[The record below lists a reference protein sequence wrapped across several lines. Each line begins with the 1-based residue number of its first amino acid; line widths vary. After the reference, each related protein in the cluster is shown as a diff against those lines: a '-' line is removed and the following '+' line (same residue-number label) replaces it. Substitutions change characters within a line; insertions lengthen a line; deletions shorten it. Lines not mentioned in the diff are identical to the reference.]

1 MGLLRYTLRR
11 LVQLIPV
18 LFGIVT
24 LTFVMMHALPGDP
37 VRLWLGTE
45 PGQELADELIEA
57 HGFDRPMHEQYVDY
71 LVRLAQ
77 GDLGQSFVYNRP
89 VVDLMWERMEPTLV
103 VMGLSYLVA
112 LPVAIGLGIY
122 GAARHNRAG
131 DHVSRFAGLAG
142 ISTPN
147 FWLALMLIYV
157 LSYNFDLLPATGYTS
172 PFINPVEA
180 AVLLIMPVLTLATA
194 QTALLMRMTRSSM
207 IEEMREEYVETAR
220 AYGIPERRIL
230 LRHSFRNAL
239 LPLVTIV
246 GLQVSTLLG
255 GSVIVEE
262 IFAIPGLGRLFFDS
276 VIEQDYSVAVG
287 VTLFFSTLFLIGV
300 VLTDLA
306 YAYID
311 PRIKYD

>member
-1 MGLLRYTLRR
+1 MGLLRYALRR
-11 LVQLIPV
+11 FVQIIPV

-24 LTFVMMHALPGDP
+24 LMFVMMHALPGDP
-37 VRLWLGTE
+37 VRLYLGTE
-45 PGQELADELIEA
+45 PGQELADDLIA
-57 HGFDRPMHEQYVDY
+57 SYGFDRPLHEQYFDY
-71 LVRLAQ
+71 LVRLGQ

-89 VVDLMWERMEPTLV
+89 VSDLIWERMEPTLV

-112 LPVAIGLGIY
+112 LPMAIGLGIY
-122 GAARHNRAG
+122 GAARHNEAG
-131 DHVSRFAGLAG
+131 DHASRFAGLAG

-157 LSYNFDLLPATGYTS
+157 VTYHLELLPASGYTS
-172 PFINPVEA
+172 PFIDPVESLT
-180 AVLLIMPVLTLATA
+180 LLIMPVITLATA

-207 IEEMREEYVETAR
+207 IEELRADYIETAR
-220 AYGIPERRIL
+220 AYGIPERKVLI
-230 LRHSFRNAL
+230 RHSFRNAL

-276 VIEQDYSVAVG
+276 LIDQDYSVAVG

-300 VLTDLA
+300 VLTDIA

>member
-1 MGLLRYTLRR
+1 MGLLRYTIRR
-11 LVQLIPV
+11 LLQLIPV

-77 GDLGQSFVYNRP
+77 GDLGHSFVYNRP

-112 LPVAIGLGIY
+112 LPVALGLGIY

-147 FWLALMLIYV
+147 FWLALMMIYMF
-157 LSYNFDLLPATGYTS
+157 SYNFGLLPATGYTS
-172 PFINPVEA
+172 PFVDPVEA

-207 IEEMREEYVETAR
+207 IEEMREDYVETAR
-220 AYGIPERRIL
+220 AYGIPERKIL

-300 VLTDLA
+300 VLTDIA

>member
-1 MGLLRYTLRR
+1 MGLSRYTLRR
-11 LVQLIPV
+11 FIQLIPV

-45 PGQELADELIEA
+45 PGQELADEMIEA
-57 HGFDRPMHEQYVDY
+57 HGFDRPMYEQYLDY
-71 LVRLAQ
+71 LISLVQ

-89 VVDLMWERMEPTLV
+89 VTDLMWERMEPTLV

-112 LPVAIGLGIY
+112 LPMAIGLGIY

-157 LSYNFDLLPATGYTS
+157 VSFNFDLLPATGYTS
-172 PFINPVEA
+172 PFIDPVEA
-180 AVLLIMPVLTLATA
+180 APLLIMPVITLATA

-220 AYGIPERRIL
+220 AYGIPERKVL
-230 LRHSFRNAL
+230 MRHSFRNAL

-276 VIEQDYSVAVG
+276 VIDQDYSVAVG

-300 VLTDLA
+300 VLTDIA

>member
-11 LVQLIPV
+11 LLQLVPV

-37 VRLWLGTE
+37 VRLWLGEE
-45 PGQELADELIEA
+45 PGQELAEDLIEA
-57 HGFDRPMHEQYVDY
+57 HGFDRPLYVQYVDY
-71 LVRLAQ
+71 LASLAQ

-89 VVDLMWERMEPTLV
+89 VTDLIWERMEPTLV

-131 DHVSRFAGLAG
+131 DHLSRFAGLAG

-147 FWLALMLIYV
+147 FWLALMLIYL

-172 PFINPVEA
+172 PFVDPVEA
-180 AVLLIMPVLTLATA
+180 ALLLIMPVLTLATA

-207 IEEMREEYVETAR
+207 IEEMREDYVETAC
-220 AYGIPERRIL
+220 AYGIPERKVL

-300 VLTDLA
+300 VITDLA